1 MAYLGAPGRNP
12 EENEQLV
19 EEQHR
24 IERERV
30 AEAHLADQ
38 AHPTWWQR
46 LIRRLRRETHAPD
59 G

>member
-1 MAYLGAPGRNP
+1 MAYLGTPGRNP
-12 EENEQLV
+12 DENERLM

-24 IERERV
+24 IERERA
-30 AEAHLADQ
+30 AEAHLADR

-46 LIRRLRRETHAPD
+46 LIRKLKHETPMFE

>member
-24 IERERV
+24 IERERA
-30 AEAHLADQ
+30 AEARLADQ

-46 LIRRLRRETHAPD
+46 LLRRVRHRTPESED
-59 G
+59 

>member
-38 AHPTWWQR
+38 ARPTWWRR
-46 LIRRLRRETHAPD
+46 LISGLRRETPTPD